1 MNRRECV
8 TYSIISLGGI
18 GGRGISAASA
28 GSLSR
33 GLSDGGL
40 DRVSRLGPSSVG
52 LNSSDNLGAIGGEG
66 GESGLVTDGGNNL
79 SSVGGVG
86 GELGRLRISLSDD
99 GLDNLGAIGGEGGE
113 SGLVT
118 DGGNNLSSV
127 GGVGGELGR
136 LRISLSDDGLD
147 NLGAVGGKS
156 SESGLIIIGTSSG
169 DRTGGSESLA
179 ITVRQNTGVGRNVI
193 VSTTKNSSRNSLGDD
208 GAARGVGAEDSGDSS
223 DIVIISVGRAAGRAA
238 GAGTGTGGNG
248 NTSLYGMSVSGAP
261 VWFQEITTYVGRWR
275 VRKTRPQQP
284 AHRYRRRRSS
294 HEDRR

>member
-52 LNSSDNLGAIGGEG
+52 LNSS
-66 GESGLVTDGGNNL
+66 
-79 SSVGGVG
+79 
-86 GELGRLRISLSDD
+86 
-99 GLDNLGAIGGEGGE
+99 DNLGAIGGEGGE